1 MEIPDPPHRFLD
13 AWKAGD
19 YPTSFD
25 NLHRYFDYTM
35 HHKDRT
41 FYQYALLNLAVL
53 QADFGSFS
61 EAVVAMQE
69 AISTA
74 RENNDMGCLN
84 YSLSWLYHFGKEHP
98 EEMADIQKERV
109 LGTER
114 EALAFLKAKAKE
126 SNMWSLLSTTL
137 LSEAKLSLSSVSAF
151 TWRSVC
157 PSLDQTEIATNSG
170 RKCGV
175 SIRKYYQSI
184 PSEYRQRRYECD
196 WQPDGDA
203 IIAFRQTW

>member
-1 MEIPDPPHRFLD
+1 
-13 AWKAGD
+13 
-19 YPTSFD
+19 
-25 NLHRYFDYTM
+25 M

-98 EEMADIQKERV
+98 EEMADIQKEGV

-137 LSEAKLSLSSVSAF
+137 LSEAKLSLSSVSALN
-151 TWRSVC
+151 WCLCV
-157 PSLDQTEIATNSG
+157 QTQNWTEFATISG
-170 RKCGV
+170 
-175 SIRKYYQSI
+175 
-184 PSEYRQRRYECD
+184 
-196 WQPDGDA
+196 
-203 IIAFRQTW
+203 